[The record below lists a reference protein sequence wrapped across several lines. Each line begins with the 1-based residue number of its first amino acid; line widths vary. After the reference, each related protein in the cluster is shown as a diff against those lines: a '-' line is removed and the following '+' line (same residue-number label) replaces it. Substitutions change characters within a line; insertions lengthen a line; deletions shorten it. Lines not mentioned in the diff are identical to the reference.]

1 MRLIPAAVRGGW
13 LATTVSGHP
22 DAACVLGIDPGLAS
36 TGYAL
41 LSGPPSRPRVVVLG
55 TVRTS
60 PRTAHPHRLRAIHDE
75 VAALVAGHIVEAAAI
90 EAWFVHP
97 VSRSA
102 MGMAEARGAILVA
115 LAGAGVE
122 VVEYSPNT
130 IKQSV
135 TGSGSADKL
144 QVRAMVGRITGA
156 APETDHAADAL
167 AAAICH
173 MSSAPLRGVI
183 RRAR

>member
-1 MRLIPAAVRGGW
+1 MVAI
-13 LATTVSGHP
+13 
-22 DAACVLGIDPGLAS
+22 
-36 TGYAL
+36 
-41 LSGPPSRPRVVVLG
+41 G

-60 PRTAHPHRLRAIHDE
+60 PRTAHPERLRAIHDR
-75 VAALVAGHIVEAAAI
+75 VAELAGSHVIEAAAI

-102 MGMAEARGAILVA
+102 MQMAEARGAILVA

-135 TGSGSADKL
+135 TGSGSADKG
-144 QVRAMVGRITGA
+144 QVRAMVRRLTGA
-156 APETDHAADAL
+156 EPETDHAADAL

-173 MSSAPLRGVI
+173 MSSAPLRGGHPPSPLDSG
-183 RRAR
+183 A

>member
-1 MRLIPAAVRGGW
+1 MSSPRAGAAGRGANP
-13 LATTVSGHP
+13 LTRV
-22 DAACVLGIDPGLAS
+22 DDMVIGIDPGLAS
-36 TGYAL
+36 TGYAVIA
-41 LSGPPSRPRVVVLG
+41 GPPSRPRVVAIG

-60 PRTAHPHRLRAIHDE
+60 PRTDHPLRLRALHDAIADLCCDNP
-75 VAALVAGHIVEAAAI
+75 VASAAV

-115 LAGAGVE
+115 LAGAGVD

-135 TGSGSADKL
+135 TGSGGADKA
-144 QVRAMVGRITGA
+144 QVRTMVGRLTGA
-156 APETDHAADAL
+156 VPETDHAADAL

-173 MSSAPLRGVI
+173 MSSAPLRGAI

>member
-1 MRLIPAAVRGGW
+1 M
-13 LATTVSGHP
+13 
-22 DAACVLGIDPGLAS
+22 LGIDPGLAS
-36 TGYAL
+36 TGYAVL
-41 LSGPPSRPRVVVLG
+41 AGPPSRPRVVALG

-60 PRTAHPHRLRAIHDE
+60 PRTAHPLRLRAIHDE
-75 VAALVAGHIVEAAAI
+75 IAQLLMRHAVEAAAV

-115 LAGAGVE
+115 IAGAGVE

-135 TGSGSADKL
+135 TGSGSADKG
-144 QVRAMVGRITGA
+144 QVRAMVARLTGA

-173 MSSAPLRGVI
+173 MSSAPLRGAI

>member
-1 MRLIPAAVRGGW
+1 MGPPNSSADMGDMVI
-13 LATTVSGHP
+13 
-22 DAACVLGIDPGLAS
+22 GIDPGLAS

-41 LSGPPSRPRVVVLG
+41 IAGPPSRPRVIVLG
-55 TVRTS
+55 TAKTS
-60 PRTAHPHRLRAIHDE
+60 PRTDHALRLRTLHDAIADLLAVHP
-75 VAALVAGHIVEAAAI
+75 VGSAAI

-135 TGSGSADKL
+135 TGSGAADKL
-144 QVRAMVGRITGA
+144 QVRAMVARLTGV
-156 APETDHAADAL
+156 APGTDHAADAL

-173 MSSAPLRGVI
+173 MSSAPLRGAI

>member
-1 MRLIPAAVRGGW
+1 V
-13 LATTVSGHP
+13 ATTIIGV
-22 DAACVLGIDPGLAS
+22 DPGLAS
-36 TGYAL
+36 TGYAVVG
-41 LSGPPSRPRVVVLG
+41 GPPSRPTPLAVG

-60 PRTAHPHRLRAIHDE
+60 PRTPHATRLRAIHDAI
-75 VAALVAGHIVEAAAI
+75 AALAADHAVDAAAI
-90 EAWFVHP
+90 ESWFIHP
-97 VSRSA
+97 MSRAA
-102 MGMAEARGAILVA
+102 MAMAEARGAILVA

-135 TGSGSADKL
+135 TGSGGAGKA
-144 QVRAMVGRITGA
+144 QVRAMVGRLTGA
-156 APETDHAADAL
+156 SPETDHAADAL

-173 MSSAPLRGVI
+173 MSSAPLRGAI

>member
-1 MRLIPAAVRGGW
+1 MGAL
-13 LATTVSGHP
+13 
-22 DAACVLGIDPGLAS
+22 VLGVDPGLAS

-41 LSGPPSRPRVVVLG
+41 LAGPPQRPRAVVVG

-60 PRTAHPHRLRAIHDE
+60 PRTAHALRLRAIHDE
-75 VAALVAGHIVEAAAI
+75 IAALIAGHEVESAAI
-90 EAWFVHP
+90 ESWFIHP
-97 VSRSA
+97 MSRSA
-102 MGMAEARGAILVA
+102 MAMAEARGAIIVA
-115 LAGAGVE
+115 MAGAGLE

-135 TGSGSADKL
+135 TGSGGADKA
-144 QVRAMVGRITGA
+144 QVRTMVRRLTGA
-156 APETDHAADAL
+156 EPETDHAADAL

-173 MSSAPLRGVI
+173 MSSAPLRGAI

>member
-1 MRLIPAAVRGGW
+1 MS
-13 LATTVSGHP
+13 TTIIGV
-22 DAACVLGIDPGLAS
+22 DPGLAS
-36 TGYAL
+36 TGYAVVG
-41 LSGPPSRPRVVVLG
+41 GPPSRPTPLAVG

-60 PRTAHPHRLRAIHDE
+60 PRTPHAERLRAIHD
-75 VAALVAGHIVEAAAI
+75 VIAGLASEHRVDAAAI
-90 EAWFVHP
+90 ESWFIHP
-97 VSRSA
+97 MSRAA
-102 MGMAEARGAILVA
+102 MAMAEARGAILVA
-115 LAGAGVE
+115 LATAGVE

-135 TGSGSADKL
+135 TGSGGADKG
-144 QVRAMVGRITGA
+144 QVRAMVGRLTGA

-173 MSSAPLRGVI
+173 MSSAPLRGAI

>member
-1 MRLIPAAVRGGW
+1 MHSPPSEPAG
-13 LATTVSGHP
+13 L
-22 DAACVLGIDPGLAS
+22 VLGVDPGLAS
-36 TGYAL
+36 TGYAVIG
-41 LSGPPSRPRVVVLG
+41 GPPSRPRVLVLD
-55 TVRTS
+55 TVTTS
-60 PRTAHPHRLRAIHDE
+60 PRTDHPVRLRTIHDRI
-75 VAALVAGHIVEAAAI
+75 AGLLETYAIESAAI

-97 VSRSA
+97 VSRAA

-122 VVEYSPNT
+122 VAEYSPNT

-135 TGSGSADKL
+135 TGSGSADKR
-144 QVRAMVGRITGA
+144 QVRAMVGRLTGA
-156 APETDHAADAL
+156 DPGTSHCADAL

-173 MSSAPLRGVI
+173 MSSAPLRGAI

>member
-1 MRLIPAAVRGGW
+1 MPAMADPPQP
-13 LATTVSGHP
+13 LAPPGPRVT
-22 DAACVLGIDPGLAS
+22 LGVDPGLAS

-41 LSGPPSRPRVVVLG
+41 IAGPPSRPRVVELG

-60 PRTAHPHRLRAIHDE
+60 PRTAHPERLRAIHDRI
-75 VAALVAGHIVEAAAI
+75 AALVAGHAVEAAAV

-115 LAGAGVE
+115 LASAGVD

-135 TGSGSADKL
+135 TGSGGADKA
-144 QVRAMVGRITGA
+144 QVRAMVGRLTGA
-156 APETDHAADAL
+156 APDSDHAADAL

-173 MSSAPLRGVI
+173 MSSAPLRGAI